1 MNDTASRPGL
11 LASYFAGHPQGL
23 PNLFFSEMWERFCYY
38 GARALLVFA
47 LTSQFAFSESDA
59 NKVYGVYTALVYATA
74 ILGGWV
80 ADRILGFR
88 RSILVGGLI
97 MAAGEFLLFMPSK
110 QVFFY
115 GLSLII
121 TGNGLFKPN
130 ISTTVGKLY
139 EQEDAARG
147 PTSDKGD
154 GGQGLS
160 RLIAPGQTR
169 RDRGFVI
176 FYQGINLG
184 AFIAPLLCGWLGETF
199 GFRFGFLAAGI
210 GMVLGVL
217 TFWRGLGKLGD
228 VGKAPPGREGP
239 GSIAL
244 VVGCA
249 AVLSGAVYTLMTK
262 KEWMLIALTVLMGSV
277 VVMLLVIA
285 ATRQRV
291 ERDRMFGLV
300 VLLFANTFFWA
311 MFEQAG
317 SSLNFFAKNWT
328 ERVILGWE
336 VPASWFQAIN
346 AVCIILMAPLFVWL
360 WKVLERVN
368 RNPSIPVKFGLAIVP
383 LGLGFGVLML
393 GIGMTGD
400 AMKASWIWLTL
411 LYVLHTCGELC
422 ISPVGLSAMT
432 KLAPPSM
439 SGMVMGAWFL
449 SIAVGNYSAGQ
460 IAGLVGGGEGAGAD
474 AIASVQGYVAVYQ
487 PAMLA
492 SFGVGAFFLL
502 IGPLVNKLLHG
513 VR

>member
-1 MNDTASRPGL
+1 MHDPSSSGL
-11 LASYFAGHPQGL
+11 LGKYFAGHPVGL
-23 PNLFFSEMWERFCYY
+23 PMLFFSEMWERFCYY

-47 LTSQFAFSESDA
+47 LTSQFQFSEQDA

-97 MAAGEFLLFMPSK
+97 MAAGEFMLFLPS
-110 QVFFY
+110 QEMFFY
-115 GLSLII
+115 GLALII

-139 EQEDAARG
+139 QPG
-147 PTSDKGD
+147 DK
-154 GGQGLS
+154 
-160 RLIAPGQTR
+160 T

-184 AFIAPLLCGWLGETF
+184 AFIAPLLCGWLGEQY
-199 GFRFGFLAAGI
+199 GFRFGFLAAGV
-210 GMVLGVL
+210 GMLLGVL
-217 TFWRGLGKLGD
+217 TFWRGLDRLGD
-228 VGKAPPGREGP
+228 IGKPPAGKEGTQ
-239 GSIAL
+239 SILL
-244 VVGCA
+244 VVIGA
-249 AVLSGAVYTLMTK
+249 ALLSGVVFTLLTK
-262 KEWMLIALTVLMGSV
+262 KEWMLTVLSVAMGAVALTLIG
-277 VVMLLVIA
+277 IA
-285 ATRQRV
+285 MTRERV

-300 VLLFANTFFWA
+300 ILLFANIFFWA

-328 ERVILGWE
+328 DRTFFGQE
-336 VPASWFQAIN
+336 VPAAWFQSIN

-360 WKVLERVN
+360 WKWLDASKRD
-368 RNPSIPVKFGLAIVP
+368 PSIPVKFGMGIVP
-383 LGLGFGVLML
+383 LGLGFGVLIL
-393 GIGMTGD
+393 GISLTPEGG
-400 AMKASWIWLTL
+400 KASMLWLTA

-439 SGMVMGAWFL
+439 GGMVMGAWFL
-449 SIAVGNYSAGQ
+449 SVAVGNFAAGQ
-460 IAGLVGGGEGAGAD
+460 IASAVGGGEGKNVN
-474 AIASVQGYVAVYQ
+474 AIASAQGYVEVYT
-487 PAMLA
+487 PAMWA

-502 IGPLVNKLLHG
+502 IGPMVNKLMHG